1 MPFPDSTSELT
12 TILVADDIETSKRFY
27 SDVLGADLYRE
38 YGGTSL
44 VYSFLGSWILVVTGG
59 GPTPDKPTV
68 TFAHPVNPDTVSAA
82 FTIRVKDCQA
92 IYEEL
97 LSRGAEFLTP
107 PKMAEQ
113 GGEIRCFFRDPSGH
127 LFEIS
132 QVEGL

>member
-12 TILVADDIETSKRFY
+12 TILVAGDIEASKRFY
-27 SDVLGADLYRE
+27 SEVLGADLYRE

-44 VYSFLGSWILVVTGG
+44 VYQFLGSWLLVVSGG
-59 GPTPDKPTV
+59 VPTPDKPTV
-68 TFAHPVNPDTVSAA
+68 TFASPADPNRVSAA
-82 FTIRVKDCQA
+82 FTIRVKDCQQTYA
-92 IYEEL
+92 DL
-97 LSRGAEFLTP
+97 KSRGAEFLTP
-107 PKMAEQ
+107 PMKAEH